1 MAGKRNNSKNEIN
14 YHDAFFGALDKLA
27 DEKDLDRE
35 EVLVCL
41 EEAIAQ
47 GYAEKSQEDI
57 DPNLREKSGKDNKK
71 SIKYAA
77 EIDRG
82 TGEIF
87 VSTVRTVVAEVENPE
102 TQISLE
108 EARSW
113 DPEFNI
119 GDDLYTDVTPT
130 SFEKMGRSTASK
142 IKTLFIQK
150 VSEKEK
156 KKIETECAS
165 MENEIVSCQV
175 QSVEE
180 QQFYDVKAEKYRTKR
195 KVYVSLGKLEGVL
208 TDSDLLP
215 GDQYRYGQMLKAI
228 LVKVDDG
235 RGQEENEKRR
245 KNKETLIHLSRT
257 KEIFLRKLLEK
268 EVPEIREGIV
278 SVVEVAR
285 KPGIRS
291 KVAVY
296 SGNEAIDPIS
306 ACVGPGGQRINSI
319 SEELTGEKID
329 IILWDPDLA
338 TFVANSLSPA
348 KTLKSAPVII
358 EDDYEKVQE
367 SGKRSDKIGKVA
379 RVTLSN
385 DQLTL
390 AIGSKGINVALAATL
405 CKCRIDIKGA
415 GDESETAAEDR
426 NALADIMS

>member
-1 MAGKRNNSKNEIN
+1 MAGKKNSKNMIS
-14 YHDAFFGALDKLA
+14 YQDAFFGALDKLA
-27 DEKDLDRE
+27 EEKDLDRE

-41 EEAIAQ
+41 EEVIAL

-57 DPNLREKSGKDNKK
+57 DPNLRERTGRDYKK
-71 SIKYAA
+71 NVKYAA
-77 EIDRG
+77 EIDRN

-87 VSTVRTVVAEVENPE
+87 VSTVRTVVAEVENPDN
-102 TQISLE
+102 QISLE
-108 EARSW
+108 EARTW

-150 VSEKEK
+150 VSDKEK
-156 KKIETECAS
+156 RKIENECAS
-165 MENEIVSCQV
+165 LENEIVSCQV

-208 TDSDLLP
+208 TESDLLP
-215 GDQYRYGQMLKAI
+215 NDQYRFGQMLKAI

-235 RGQEENEKRR
+235 RGQEETEKKR

-257 KEIFLRKLLEK
+257 KDMFLKKLLEK

-296 SGNEAIDPIS
+296 SHDPDIDPIS

-358 EDDYEKVQE
+358 EDDYEKIQE
-367 SGKRSDKIGKVA
+367 TGRRGDKISKVA

-390 AIGSKGINVALAATL
+390 AIGSKGINVALAAML
-405 CKCRIDIKGA
+405 CRCRIDIKGA
-415 GDESETAAEDR
+415 GDESETAAIDR
-426 NALADIMS
+426 SALADIMS